1 MNTVINA
8 VSAYSFRIEQQRDFS
23 YGTSYCRYHVFIKIE
38 SDGAIGW
45 SELHLS
51 EVQNKSEFETQVRC
65 FEIFKGKTIEQ
76 AYAIVRGAFG
86 KWPYAFTEAI
96 DFALVDL
103 QGKLEKKPA
112 NQILGILDKTPVSG
126 VYVILSRDLA
136 VVEEN
141 VKLAIKQSLTKFI
154 KIKLY
159 GENELDCNIVSLVR
173 KYLSKE
179 KTYLI
184 GDINTGYSKTCNS
197 IEEIAENLARLY
209 EAGLDACEDPAT
221 MNHADWVRLQT
232 MVKPL
237 SLIPDYILRPSSLA
251 TKTLIPGMG
260 DIYNIHPACTGSL
273 FDAILLARRINEVGA
288 KLMIGDASL
297 VGCACHQWQAVAIG
311 LGADWVEAT
320 EKLDVSQFYY
330 DAVISSCIIK
340 TPLGYE
346 LDESKYG
353 FGTEFDEE
361 KLKSY
366 AETYLNL

>member
-1 MNTVINA
+1 MNHIITA
-8 VSAYSFRIEQQRDFS
+8 VSAYSFRIEQQCDFS
-23 YGTSYCRYHVFIKIE
+23 YGTSYHRYHAFIKIE
-38 SDGAIGW
+38 SEGSIGW

-51 EVQNKSEFETQVRC
+51 DVQNNSEFKTQLRC

-76 AYAIVRGAFG
+76 AYAIVRDFFG

-96 DFALVDL
+96 DFALIDL
-103 QGKLEKKPA
+103 QGKLEKKTA
-112 NQILGILDKTPVSG
+112 HQILGLLGKTPVKG
-126 VYVILSRDLA
+126 VYVILSRDLT
-136 VVEEN
+136 VVEE
-141 VKLAIKQSLTKFI
+141 KIKIAIKQSLTKFI

-159 GENELDCNIVSLVR
+159 GENKLDCAIISLVR
-173 KYLSKE
+173 KYLPKE

-184 GDINTGYSKTCNS
+184 GDVNTGYSKTCNS
-197 IEEIAENLARLY
+197 IEDIAENLARLY
-209 EAGLDACEDPAT
+209 KAGLDACEDPAT
-221 MNHADWVRLQT
+221 MNHSDWVQLQT

-251 TKTLIPGMG
+251 TKTLIAGMG

-273 FDAILLARRINEVGA
+273 FDAILLAKKIKSIGA

-297 VGCACHQWQAVAIG
+297 IGCACHQWQAVAIG
-311 LGADWVEAT
+311 LGANWVEAT
-320 EKLDVSQFYY
+320 EKLDVSNFYY
-330 DAVISSCIIK
+330 DSIKNSCIIA

-353 FGTEFDEE
+353 FGTEFDEK

-366 AETYLNL
+366 AKTYVQL